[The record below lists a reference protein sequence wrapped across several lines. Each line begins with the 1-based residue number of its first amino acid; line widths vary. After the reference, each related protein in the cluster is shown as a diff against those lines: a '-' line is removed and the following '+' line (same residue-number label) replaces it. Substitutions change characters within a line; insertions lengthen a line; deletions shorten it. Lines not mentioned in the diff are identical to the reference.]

1 MAELEAKL
9 DYANQEITAVRTA
22 KAETTKRLE
31 RSEGELAASKEQV
44 TKLCSLGQAGIP
56 FGE

>member
-1 MAELEAKL
+1 MRKISELEAKL

-31 RSEGELAASKEQV
+31 RSEGELAAAREQV
-44 TKLCSLGQAGIP
+44 RCKHMP
-56 FGE
+56 FGYTS